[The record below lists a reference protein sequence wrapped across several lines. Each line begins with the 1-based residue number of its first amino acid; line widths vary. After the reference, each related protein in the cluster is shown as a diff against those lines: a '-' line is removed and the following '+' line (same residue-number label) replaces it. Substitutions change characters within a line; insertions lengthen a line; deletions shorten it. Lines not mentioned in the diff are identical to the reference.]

1 MIPRPPAYIDR
12 RGLLPMPT
20 DPTDTERAVVVQL
33 LDRARPFPS
42 ADLHAA
48 IRDGPTPTDIDAAVV
63 SLLDAGVVHRDRRG
77 SLRTTPAVQRL
88 DRLRLIA
95 I

>member
-1 MIPRPPAYIDR
+1 
-12 RGLLPMPT
+12 MPT

-33 LDRARPFPS
+33 LDRARPIPS
-42 ADLHAA
+42 GDLYRA
-48 IRDGPTPTDIDAAVV
+48 IRDCPTPADIDAAVLR
-63 SLLDAGVVHRDRRG
+63 LLDAGVVRREDG
-77 SLRTTPAVQRL
+77 GLLHTTSAVECL